1 MQVFVPTT
9 SNEKSS
15 YRRYPLHRLEQLLE
29 PSDCA
34 HVPPVVTPIPF
45 SLSMRRIAGCPD
57 ISSGVIDRLLNK
69 SIISDIL
76 CHN

>member
-69 SIISDIL
+69 PIISDIL